1 MRKNCLLLAFF
12 SLLSFYFLS
21 CSQTAPEM
29 KAGYCALLFN
39 YSEDDS
45 KPLVRLS
52 YFAQTDTNPQRIQEI
67 EIKSLTS
74 DLSWYL
80 TDLIKIQ
87 DKKKY
92 YVGHNNIAMPDNE
105 AFPKG
110 AYQVSFS
117 TFDEQSYTMNFNLN
131 YDSSLYELKNNQLQS
146 YVDEKSFIK
155 KVVAFDA
162 NNILLFYS
170 DLDSDDKFEKL
181 LFDNP
186 EAESYKDVYVS
197 SNKSVYLIFPQKLI
211 ESK

>member
-1 MRKNCLLLAFF
+1 MRKNCLPLAFF

-45 KPLVRLS
+45 KPLVRMS

-67 EIKSLTS
+67 ELKSLTS
-74 DLSWYL
+74 DLNWYL

-92 YVGHNNIAMPDNE
+92 YVGYNNIAMPDNE

-146 YVDEKSFIK
+146 FIK

-181 LFDNP
+181 LFDNA